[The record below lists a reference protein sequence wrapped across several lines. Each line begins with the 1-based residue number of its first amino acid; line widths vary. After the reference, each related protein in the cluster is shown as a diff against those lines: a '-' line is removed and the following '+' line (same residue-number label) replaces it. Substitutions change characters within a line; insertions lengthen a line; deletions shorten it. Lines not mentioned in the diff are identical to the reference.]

1 MLSARVLLLTTPMQ
15 RKCAIVL
22 CSPFAAGRFYF
33 HGGINFSCA
42 PLSSSKLWLRGF
54 PMIRS
59 WFILCRRQIRL
70 VCFDIFELLS
80 RITPDLLV
88 IRRWLA
94 AVPVL
99 VLLYSPSYSKR
110 PSGRCRI
117 SRNRHGM
124 MCMWIPYESN
134 ECMFTA
140 LSISGRIILNFGVPR
155 LRTSPHF
162 LDFQKFS
169 VTWHRSLR
177 GHDMPE
183 LILSACC
190 LVRKKFK
197 AMILPAFESKGFFGW
212 VALAYFDF
220 PCVSLC
226 NSHRPPP
233 FFWFWGPV
241 KLKEG
246 TEIHNLATHFNI
258 S

>member
-33 HGGINFSCA
+33 HGGINFFMC
-42 PLSSSKLWLRGF
+42 P
-54 PMIRS
+54 IRS
-59 WFILCRRQIRL
+59 WFMLCRRQIRL
-70 VCFDIFELLS
+70 VRLDIFELLS

-99 VLLYSPSYSKR
+99 VLLYSPRYSKR

-140 LSISGRIILNFGVPR
+140 LSISGRIMLNFGVPR

-169 VTWHRSLR
+169 VT
-177 GHDMPE
+177 
-183 LILSACC
+183 
-190 LVRKKFK
+190 
-197 AMILPAFESKGFFGW
+197 
-212 VALAYFDF
+212 
-220 PCVSLC
+220 
-226 NSHRPPP
+226 
-233 FFWFWGPV
+233 
-241 KLKEG
+241 
-246 TEIHNLATHFNI
+246 
-258 S
+258 

>member
-1 MLSARVLLLTTPMQ
+1 M
-15 RKCAIVL
+15 
-22 CSPFAAGRFYF
+22 
-33 HGGINFSCA
+33 
-42 PLSSSKLWLRGF
+42 
-54 PMIRS
+54 
-59 WFILCRRQIRL
+59 LCRRQIRL
-70 VCFDIFELLS
+70 VRLDIFELLS

-140 LSISGRIILNFGVPR
+140 LSISGRIMLNFGVPR

-169 VTWHRSLR
+169 VTYRAASSRTPLL
-177 GHDMPE
+177 MVILLFLSP
-183 LILSACC
+183 LIH
-190 LVRKKFK
+190 V
-197 AMILPAFESKGFFGW
+197 LPAE
-212 VALAYFDF
+212 F
-220 PCVSLC
+220 PS
-226 NSHRPPP
+226 PPP
-233 FFWFWGPV
+233 ILVLVSPS
-241 KLKEG
+241 E
-246 TEIHNLATHFNI
+246 EPSSEDSI
-258 S
+258 SLLSPQSPARLLSTTPISINYN